1 MAVPT
6 DTEVRLQLYRD
17 FIESGRP
24 PSITRVAGLMGAPLE
39 AVRAAFERLAAGK
52 AIVLQPSSREV
63 LMANP
68 LSAVPSPFLVRT
80 SGRVFFGSCVW
91 DALGIIAMLQADG
104 TLETS
109 CSCCGE
115 AMSIDVRDGQPQVV
129 EGIIHFP
136 IPAKRWWEDI
146 VFT

>member
-1 MAVPT
+1 MAAPT

-24 PSITRVAGLMGAPLE
+24 PLSNRLAGLMGAPLE
-39 AVRAAFERLAAGK
+39 AVRTAFERLAASK
-52 AIVLQPSSREV
+52 AIVLQPFSREV

-68 LSAVPSPFLVRT
+68 LSAVPSPFLVRAG
-80 SGRVFFGSCVW
+80 GRTFFGSCVW
-91 DALGIIAMLQADG
+91 DGLGIIAMLQSGG

-115 AMSIDVRDGQPQVV
+115 AMSIDVRDGQPQPV
-129 EGIIHFP
+129 EGIIHFA
-136 IPAKRWWEDI
+136 IPAKRWWENI